1 MIASQKG
8 KTVEFPKYGDNWL
21 TSKPLDTE
29 GEFVQR
35 RRSDLQVSFNRRIM
49 LTLSV
54 FNTFLYQIYFRNLLH
69 LNPFLARHKVLI
81 DFLQVIYIARK
92 ENGLIVPILTACPPW
107 Y

>member
-35 RRSDLQVSFNRRIM
+35 RRSDLQVSCNI
-49 LTLSV
+49 
-54 FNTFLYQIYFRNLLH
+54 I
-69 LNPFLARHKVLI
+69 
-81 DFLQVIYIARK
+81 
-92 ENGLIVPILTACPPW
+92 EG
-107 Y
+107 